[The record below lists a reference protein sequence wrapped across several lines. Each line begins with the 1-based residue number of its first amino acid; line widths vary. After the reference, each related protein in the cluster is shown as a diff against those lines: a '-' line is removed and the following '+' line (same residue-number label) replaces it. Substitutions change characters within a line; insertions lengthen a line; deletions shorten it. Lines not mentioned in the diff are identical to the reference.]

1 MEEIEKLRKKNKQLK
16 ERIEYL
22 ERSNNRREDTI
33 LEQRQ
38 EINDLEILIENLYL
52 GVTLNKEE
60 ENLLD
65 KILFGGDSNERN
77 NNRNNINV
85 YNI

>member
-1 MEEIEKLRKKNKQLK
+1 MKEIEKLRKENKKLQG
-16 ERIEYL
+16 RIKYL

-38 EINDLEILIENLYL
+38 EINDLEILIESLCL
-52 GVTLNKEE
+52 GVTLNQEE

-65 KILFGGDSNERN
+65 KILFIGDRNERN
-77 NNRNNINV
+77 NNRNDINV
-85 YNI
+85 YDI